1 MTAVSKNMY
10 IDKLAEVVNKLK
22 TDIIEQSK
30 WNLSIV
36 GQIHILSMVWSIM
49 TKILNSRLVIL
60 LECQNRKILLQR
72 ATF

>member
-10 IDKLAEVVNKLK
+10 IDKLVEVVNKLK

>member
-1 MTAVSKNMY
+1 MTAVSKNVY
-10 IDKLAEVVNKLK
+10 IDKLVEVVNKLK

>member
-10 IDKLAEVVNKLK
+10 IDKLVEVVNKLK

-30 WNLSIV
+30 WNLPIV

>member
-10 IDKLAEVVNKLK
+10 IDKLVEVVNKLK

-30 WNLSIV
+30 WNLLIV

>member
-10 IDKLAEVVNKLK
+10 IDKLVEVVNKLK

-36 GQIHILSMVWSIM
+36 RQIHILSMVWSIM